1 MFGSFSRAYGRQS
14 TTVYSGRWTAL
25 LGNQIGAP
33 IDLPKLWTLIR
44 ADLAKAQNTLSANA
58 ASHKALAEYQEF
70 LDHNELEL
78 ACDMLAQIALL
89 LATMQFD
96 TQAVAAADSPKDL
109 TVAASSSLR
118 SKTVSFPS
126 CITARTFF
134 VGLSSFNSP
143 RRFRT
148 LVKEPIR

>member
-1 MFGSFSRAYGRQS
+1 MSGSFLPSLWS
-14 TTVYSGRWTAL
+14 SINHSL
-25 LGNQIGAP
+25 LGS
-33 IDLPKLWTLIR
+33 IDSIVMKSRCSHRLPKLWTLIR

-58 ASHKALAEYQEF
+58 ASHKALADYQEF

-78 ACDMLAQIALL
+78 ACDMLTQIALL
-89 LATMQFD
+89 LATIQFD

-109 TVAASSSLR
+109 TAAASSSLT
-118 SKTVSFPS
+118 SKTVSSFPS

>member
-1 MFGSFSRAYGRQS
+1 M
-14 TTVYSGRWTAL
+14 
-25 LGNQIGAP
+25 
-33 IDLPKLWTLIR
+33 DLPKLWTLIR
-44 ADLAKAQNTLSANA
+44 ADLAKAQNILSANA
-58 ASHKALAEYQEF
+58 ASRRALAEYQEF
-70 LDHNELEL
+70 LDHDELEL

-89 LATMQFD
+89 LATIQCD

-109 TVAASSSLR
+109 TAAASSSLT
-118 SKTVSFPS
+118 SKTVSSFPS
-126 CITARTFF
+126 SITARTFF